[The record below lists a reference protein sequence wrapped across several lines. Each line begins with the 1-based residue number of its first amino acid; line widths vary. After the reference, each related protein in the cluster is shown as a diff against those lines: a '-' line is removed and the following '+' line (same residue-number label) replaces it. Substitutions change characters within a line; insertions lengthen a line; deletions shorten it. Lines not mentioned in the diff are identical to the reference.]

1 MKQGIICLSIGLVV
15 GLYIGYKLPRPKPKQ
30 ESEVKTLIN
39 NINNNNDNNN
49 NDRHFCDCG
58 GICQKTKI
66 AIKQHNKSKKH
77 QNYLLTQE

>member
-30 ESEVKTLIN
+30 ESEVKSKPQPEDEPIK
-39 NINNNNDNNN
+39 
-49 NDRHFCDCG
+49 FKCSCG
-58 GICQKTKI
+58 SKI
-66 AIKQHNKSKKH
+66 QDTQIAKNQHNKSKKH

>member
-1 MKQGIICLSIGLVV
+1 MKPGIIESFAIGVF
-15 GLYIGYKLPRPKPKQ
+15 IGFCAGCIYSKPKQ
-30 ESEVKTLIN
+30 ESEVQTLIN

-58 GICQKTKI
+58 GKCQKTKI